1 MFAKTL
7 TAAAFVGS
15 LLFSAAASAGP
26 LTGKSLG
33 GTNSTGTLLPSTTA
47 LVGAGVE
54 FTADFF
60 TNPFFSID
68 FDEDGLVKV
77 TQILSGG
84 LVHGAGQFLSFF
96 DVFADIASITGFNL
110 VSTSGVTGITQS
122 DLSFTAN
129 SVGMEVGS
137 GTSWESGDS
146 FTARIS
152 FANEVPEPASLV
164 LTGLALA
171 GLAMRRRKTAI

>member
-1 MFAKTL
+1 M
-7 TAAAFVGS
+7 S
-15 LLFSAAASAGP
+15 RAAASAGP
-26 LTGKSLG
+26 LTGRSLG

-54 FTADFF
+54 FTADDLSF
-60 TNPFFSID
+60 PIFSID

-77 TQILSGG
+77 TLILGG
-84 LVHGAGQFLSFF
+84 TLGHGAGQFLSFF
-96 DVFADIASITGFNL
+96 DVFADIPLFTGFDL
-110 VSTSGVTGITQS
+110 VSTSGVTGIAQS

-137 GTSWESGDS
+137 GTFWASGGS

-152 FANEVPEPASLV
+152 FANEVPEPASLA

-171 GLAMRRRKTAI
+171 GLAMRRRPTSAGY